1 MKLHLDL
8 KRYIAFG
15 LLALSSHVALADKQ
29 DVTPTQVIDA
39 FEGTFGITSG
49 ERRNHTKGTCAIGEF
64 VGSKNAAILSR
75 SGLFSGSTLP
85 VIARFSLAGGN
96 PNAPDTAKSPRG
108 LALEFALSDGS
119 IQHMTMLNTPI
130 FGAENPQTFYD
141 MLIAKT
147 PDPITG
153 KPDPEKIKSFKA
165 SHPDIKAQ
173 AHFMANN
180 NPPSN
185 YYNSAYY
192 GIHTFKFISKDKQTT
207 LIRWRFVPH
216 DGEKQLSK
224 AELKSLP
231 ANFLEQALIQ
241 RTEKSAVKWD
251 MLITIGEPDDV
262 QDNPTIA
269 WPKNR
274 KEIKA
279 GTLTIYKAMTQ
290 KGAQCENINF
300 DPLILSDGIEATKDP
315 ILLFRSPSY
324 AISFSK
330 RLSNQ

>member
-1 MKLHLDL
+1 MKVHIDL
-8 KRYIAFG
+8 KTCIAFG
-15 LLALSSHVALADKQ
+15 LIVLSSHALAEKNK
-29 DVTPTQVIDA
+29 VTPVQVIDA
-39 FEGTFGITSG
+39 FEDTFGITQG

-64 VGSKNAAILSR
+64 VGSKSTAIFSR
-75 SGLFSGSTLP
+75 SELFSESALP

-119 IQHMTMLNTPI
+119 IHHMTMLNTPI

-165 SHPDIKAQ
+165 THPNSKAQ
-173 AHFMANN
+173 AHFMATH

-192 GIHTFKFISKDKQTT
+192 GIHTFKFISKDKQIT
-207 LIRWRFVPH
+207 LVRWRFVPH
-216 DGEKQLSK
+216 DGEKQLST
-224 AELKSLP
+224 AELESLP
-231 ANFLEQALIQ
+231 ANFLEQALIR
-241 RTEKSAVKWD
+241 RTEKSPVKWD
-251 MLITIGEPDDV
+251 MLVTLGEPDDV
-262 QDNPTIA
+262 QDNPTIS

-279 GTLTIYKAMTQ
+279 GTLTIHKAMTQ

-300 DPLILSDGIEATKDP
+300 DPLMLSDGIEATKDP

-330 RLSNQ
+330 RLSHQ